1 MTSCG
6 CRTFTYMKQIF
17 PQIIFFSISSQE
29 TQCVSF
35 TQFVPSPWLTFS
47 KPGIQNMCFQSAL
60 SKTLCLTQ
68 SPPTCKHFKHSKLQ
82 NKKMR
87 LSASAL
93 PPHCFSRES
102 SQSELKRLSQLF
114 PTGNDARPL
123 HSDLTTATPSLCVLN
138 DKT

>member
-60 SKTLCLTQ
+60 NKTLCLTQ

-93 PPHCFSRES
+93 PPLFFTR
-102 SQSELKRLSQLF
+102 KFTIRLEKAI
-114 PTGNDARPL
+114 PTLPHR
-123 HSDLTTATPSLCVLN
+123 
-138 DKT
+138 K